1 LRATE
6 WRTTGL
12 DEAWRGALHAVAMR
26 SGARRAATRKRVNRM
41 KDPCADMGD
50 SYAATQLVGFAREFW
65 FVWLAGGFRRS
76 KWHFGGALR
85 VMPGNGE

>member
-26 SGARRAATRKRVNRM
+26 SGVRRAAARKRVNRM
-41 KDPCADMGD
+41 EDPWADMGD
-50 SYAATQLVGFAREFW
+50 SYAATRIVGFAREFW
-65 FVWLAGGFRRS
+65 SVWLVGGAGGQNGTS
-76 KWHFGGALR
+76 VGALR
-85 VMPGNGE
+85 VMPVTCE